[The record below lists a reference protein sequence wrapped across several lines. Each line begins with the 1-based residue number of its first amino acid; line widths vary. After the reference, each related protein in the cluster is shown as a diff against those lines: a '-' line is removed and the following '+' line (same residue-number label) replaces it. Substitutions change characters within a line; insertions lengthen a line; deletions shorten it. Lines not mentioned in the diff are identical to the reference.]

1 MNEIARRL
9 SALIQES
16 GMTYRDLSD
25 MTGIPKSAIQ
35 RYATGGTE
43 KIPVDRIIKLS
54 GALGTTPE
62 ALLGWESEIKT
73 HPQLSERV
81 LRRLREDPEF
91 REVFDFLLNVD
102 PGMLSAI
109 KKLAQGL
116 ARRKQDS

>member
-1 MNEIARRL
+1 MNEIAKRL

-16 GMTYRDLSD
+16 GMSYRDLSE
-25 MTGIPKSAIQ
+25 MTGISKTAIQ
-35 RYATGGTE
+35 RYATGDTE
-43 KIPVDRIIKLS
+43 KIPVDRIIKLA

-62 ALLGWESEIKT
+62 ALLGWESKTKT

-91 REVFDFLLNVD
+91 CEVFDFLLNVD
-102 PGMLSAI
+102 PDMLSAI

-116 ARRKQDS
+116 ALDKQ